1 MNKRS
6 CYPSN
11 EGRASRARTARGWLA
26 AGLIMLGAWPA
37 TADSLWKDD
46 VVKPMFADKRAGNVG
61 DILTIVIQENSSASK
76 DNNTSTSRKSTQQ
89 AAISSFLFSPGAS
102 GLMTQK
108 GQLPS
113 MGYGSQG
120 DFNGGGT
127 IKNNETI
134 TANVAVRVVD
144 VLPNKNLVI
153 EGTRDTAFS
162 GEAQTMV
169 LRGIVRQDD
178 ISGNNTVF
186 SYNISD
192 ATIKIVAKGNL
203 ADTQKKGWFTRIWDK
218 VNPM

>member
-1 MNKRS
+1 
-6 CYPSN
+6 
-11 EGRASRARTARGWLA
+11 
-26 AGLIMLGAWPA
+26 
-37 TADSLWKDD
+37 
-46 VVKPMFADKRAGNVG
+46 MFSDKRAGNVG
-61 DILTIVIQENSSASK
+61 DILTIVIQESSSASK
-76 DNNTSTSRKSTQQ
+76 DNNTTTSRKSTSQ
-89 AAISSFLFSPGAS
+89 ASISSFLFSPGAS
-102 GLMTQK
+102 GLLTQK

-113 MGYGSQG
+113 LGYGSQS

-153 EGTRDTAFS
+153 EGTRDTAFA

-186 SYNISD
+186 SYNVSD
-192 ATIKIVAKGNL
+192 ATIKIVARGNL
-203 ADTQKKGWFTRIWDK
+203 TDTQKKGWFTRVWDK